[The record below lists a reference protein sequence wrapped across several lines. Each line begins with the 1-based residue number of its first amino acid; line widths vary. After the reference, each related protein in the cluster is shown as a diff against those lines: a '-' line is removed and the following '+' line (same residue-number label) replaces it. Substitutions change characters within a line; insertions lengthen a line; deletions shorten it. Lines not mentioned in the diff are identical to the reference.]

1 MHFTAINWYPL
12 EHWLSNSS
20 AYNNEHQHYSFV
32 LRSTVISK
40 LKRSSLA
47 INCFSAVIAAVCS
60 KMNWSSA
67 AHWSWRSVLFRS
79 ALFRACVWLSGPLND
94 STPASPIRALLL
106 KQRCQTTQDKRHA
119 NKAISQCSDWSH
131 PQQPSCCYPRT
142 ERVREGS
149 LTLDREW
156 NDPAVMELQICVS
169 VSLGCLGSCI
179 TNLASCL
186 SRQQF
191 LGFMPYTTC
200 ILSR

>member
-1 MHFTAINWYPL
+1 MYYTTINWYPL
-12 EHWLSNSS
+12 EHWLSYSS

-40 LKRSSLA
+40 LKRSNLA

-60 KMNWSSA
+60 KINWSSA

-79 ALFRACVWLSGPLND
+79 ALFRVCVIIWPAEWLH
-94 STPASPIRALLL
+94 TVSPVRALLL
-106 KQRCQTTQDKRHA
+106 KLRCQTTQDKRHA

-142 ERVREGS
+142 EGAREGS
-149 LTLDREW
+149 LTLDRKW
-156 NDPAVMELQICVS
+156 NDPAVMELQICVC
-169 VSLGCLGSCI
+169 VSLGCLGSC
-179 TNLASCL
+179 NLASCL